1 MRTQTLTGMP
11 TKANARGSKLT
22 PLLRRQPKIT
32 AHYTD
37 VSSQESVQEAF
48 AAIVKAHGKVDGLVT
63 SAGFC
68 ENYEA
73 VNYPFERVK
82 KLWGVNVDGTYLFCV
97 ETAKHLMER
106 KAAGSIVCIGSMSGS
121 IVNVPQPQAPY
132 NASKAA
138 VRHLVSS
145 FAVEWAKDN
154 IRVNTISPGY
164 MFTALYVLECCVIEL

>member
-1 MRTQTLTGMP
+1 MSRISC
-11 TKANARGSKLT
+11 AIV
-22 PLLRRQPKIT
+22 RQPLIPFPRRIPLVT
-32 AHYTD
+32 GHFGD
-37 VSSQESVQEAF
+37 VSSPESVAESF
-48 AAIVKAHGKVDGLVT
+48 ATIVKEHGKVDSLVT

-73 VNYPFERVK
+73 ITYPYERMK

-97 ETAKHLMER
+97 ETAKHLMGR
-106 KAAGSIVCIGSMSGS
+106 GAPGSIVCIGSMSGA

-164 MFTALYVLECCVIEL
+164 MFTAL